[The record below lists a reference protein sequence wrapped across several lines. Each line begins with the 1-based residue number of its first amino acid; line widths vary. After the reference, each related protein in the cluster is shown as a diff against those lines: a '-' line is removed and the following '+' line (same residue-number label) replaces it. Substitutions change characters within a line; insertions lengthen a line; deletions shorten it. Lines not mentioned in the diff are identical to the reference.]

1 MNDVGTLRR
10 QLGWLLLWALLPLPF
25 LYIILPVFWLIAG
38 AAGVFLVVRPETV
51 LRPSKTVLNL
61 AAVAIFVAVAAAGGL
76 NVGPLRPLGHLLLLL
91 TSVRLVAVED
101 RRGFLRGLALVGMVW
116 VVSVA
121 SSTHMTAAVYFLVSA
136 VIGWWVG
143 IRVHLSGLGLDLQ
156 GPDGELPR
164 PRHVVVAVAV
174 ALLVAAPFFLVMP
187 RLGSPWVAGRSFART
202 TGFSPDVDLSKL
214 GRLTESQ
221 EVALVMRSVDGERL
235 RDEWTRLRGTAF
247 DQVMAGSWIPRRAD
261 LEPLETTRGVA
272 WLRRG
277 AGRLDDLTAVDIDL
291 LNPRRY
297 LMLPPGA
304 AAVEVDIPVA
314 RDVYGGLLIGY
325 RRGRPVSYR
334 VWVGDPDQP
343 AAAPPGP
350 RDVLLPRDNLD
361 VRALARSVAGGL
373 GSATARAD
381 AVERF
386 LQTEYRYS
394 LESGVLIHT
403 ADPVAWFLLEGKEGH
418 CEFFAGAMVVMLR
431 HLGIPARMV
440 GGYSGGDLSPD
451 GDQLVVREA
460 NAHAWVEAWLGD
472 GLGWVSFDPTP
483 PSGVPGLGS
492 VSGWERVRWAW
503 QQAELLWDQKL
514 LTFGL
519 GEQLDLVEGFVE
531 WVRRVPTLI
540 RRRSVIASFGALLV
554 AVAAAVFLRHWWV
567 RWRQPW
573 RAGSRRTRGPAS
585 RAVGRLARAL
595 VPVGGVV
602 PPSST
607 VRSIGRQAVA
617 FWPQSAPAV
626 EELVTRAEDE
636 LYGFEGCR
644 NTDPAE
650 VRELWKRIRQGMKH
664 RELTVEG

>member
-1 MNDVGTLRR
+1 MNEVGTLRR

-38 AAGVFLVVRPETV
+38 AAGIFLVVRPETV
-51 LRPSKTVLNL
+51 LQPSKTVLNL

-91 TSVRLVAVED
+91 TSVRLLAVED

-156 GPDGELPR
+156 GPDGEHPR
-164 PRHVVVAVAV
+164 PRHVVVAAAV
-174 ALLVAAPFFLVMP
+174 ALVIAAPFFLAMP

-261 LEPLETTRGVA
+261 LQPLETTRGFA
-272 WLRRG
+272 WLRPG
-277 AGRLDDLTAVDIDL
+277 AGRLDDLTALDIDL

-304 AAVEVDIPVA
+304 VAVEVTAPVA
-314 RDVYGGLLIGY
+314 QDVYGGLLIGY
-325 RRGRPVSYR
+325 RRGRPISYR
-334 VWVGDPDQP
+334 VWVGEPDPP
-343 AAAPPGP
+343 TAAPPGP

-361 VRALARSVAGGL
+361 VRALSQSVAGRL
-373 GSATARAD
+373 GSARARAE

-394 LESGVLIHT
+394 LNSGVLIHT
-403 ADPVAWFLLEGKEGH
+403 VDPVAWFLLEGKEGH

-431 HLGIPARMV
+431 HLGTPARMV

-451 GDQLVVREA
+451 GDELVVREA

-472 GLGWVSFDPTP
+472 GLGWVSYDPTP

-531 WVRRVPTLI
+531 WIRSIPDLIQRRTVATSMTVVAALIVAGFVLRLWWVRRV
-540 RRRSVIASFGALLV
+540 R
-554 AVAAAVFLRHWWV
+554 
-567 RWRQPW
+567 PW
-573 RAGSRRTRGPAS
+573 RVGSRRTRGPAS
-585 RAVGRLARAL
+585 RAVSRLARAL

-602 PPSST
+602 PPWST
-607 VRSIGRQAVA
+607 VRSIGRQAAA

-636 LYGFEGCR
+636 LYGLEGYR
-644 NTDPAE
+644 NADPTE
-650 VRELWKRIRQGMKH
+650 VRQLWTRIREGMKN
-664 RELTVEG
+664 REMTV